1 MKAIFIAY
9 NQAYGNE
16 IIELL
21 EESGQRGFTQ
31 WVDIQGRGGVEGEP
45 HYGDHA
51 WPTQNYAVMTIVPDD
66 KADSIM
72 EALHRKDGDY
82 PNLGLRAFLWT
93 VESAV

>member
-21 EESGQRGFTQ
+21 EEYGQRGFTQ

-45 HYGDHA
+45 R
-51 WPTQNYAVMTIVPDD
+51 PDG
-66 KADSIM
+66 
-72 EALHRKDGDY
+72 RF
-82 PNLGLRAFLWT
+82 R
-93 VESAV
+93 